1 MRYPEGSRP
10 FTPAKLAVFDMDGTL
25 VQEPKYYRGVYSG
38 SLEQTAFEIAG
49 QRGLDEINFCRTNF
63 EGKGELAL
71 ARLGIPFSEWGKRLV
86 AAPVDLIT
94 PQPTIVEKFRTL
106 EMAKV
111 LFTGSPLAMAMKILD
126 RVGFDP
132 LKDFDLLI
140 GWQEPETEPAK
151 WAQSRRIFQD
161 IIQQMKVDPIDA
173 WSIGDNWE
181 TDLAPAQALGL
192 TTVQIERTTG
202 QPDYRYPNISA
213 FIDAYQSRQISSLHH
228 PQ

>member
-1 MRYPEGSRP
+1 MAIFREK
-10 FTPAKLAVFDMDGTL
+10 FMPAKLTIWDMDGTL
-25 VQEPKYYRGVYSG
+25 VQEPSFYRGVYST
-38 SLEQTAFEIAG
+38 SLEQTAREIVG
-49 QRGLDEINFCRTNF
+49 QKGVDEINFCRANF

-71 ARLGIPFSEWGKRLV
+71 GRLGIPFSEWGKRLV

-94 PQPTIVEKFRTL
+94 PKSQVVEKFRSL
-106 EMAKV
+106 ETPKV
-111 LFTGSPLAMAMKILD
+111 LFTGSPLEMAMKILD

-132 LKDFDLLI
+132 LCDFEMLV
-140 GWQEPETEPAK
+140 GWQEPEDEPSK
-151 WAQSRRIFQD
+151 WYQSKRIFQE
-161 IIQQMKVDPIDA
+161 ILQKMNVNPQDA

-192 TTVQIERTTG
+192 ITVQIERTTG

-213 FIDAYQSRQISSLHH
+213 FIDSYQRKLSSLHH

>member
-1 MRYPEGSRP
+1 MSRAKEA
-10 FTPAKLAVFDMDGTL
+10 FQPAKLTVWDMDGTL
-25 VQEPKYYRGVYSG
+25 VQEPKYYRGVYSA

-49 QRGLDEINFCRTNF
+49 QRGVDEINFCRVNF

-71 ARLGIPFSEWGKRLV
+71 GRLGIPFSEWGKRLV

-94 PQPTIVEKFRTL
+94 PQPQVVDKFRTL
-106 EMAKV
+106 DMPKV

-132 LKDFDLLI
+132 LKDFEMLV
-140 GWQEPETEPAK
+140 GWQEPEDEPSK
-151 WAQSRRIFQD
+151 WYQSKRIFQE
-161 IIQQMKVDPIDA
+161 ILQKMNVNPQDA

-192 TTVQIERTTG
+192 TTVQIERNTG
-202 QPDYRYPNISA
+202 KPEYRYPNISA
-213 FIDAYQSRQISSLHH
+213 FIDAYQSKKLSSIHH